1 MRHSSHHSCAFVY
14 FFADGQTGA
23 GKTYTILGPSAA
35 SAVGVDDEVSRE
47 VGIIPRALGELFDGL
62 EKSKNEMSATIG
74 GEDMEGGDNAPSVPS
89 SFEYNVKLQFLEL
102 YGEDIRDLLAP
113 TTAGKSGSKTKL
125 TIRDTKNDCEVL
137 GATLVDVSS
146 ADDALLC
153 LTRGMLKRVT
163 AATAM
168 NAESSRSHAIMSV
181 LIEQVKCIDTE
192 KTVIRSKF
200 NFVDLAGSE
209 RVKRTGAVGQRL
221 KEGIDIN
228 KGLLVL
234 GNVISALASIDPS
247 KPKTKFVPFRD
258 SKLTRILR
266 GSLGGDHKTLL
277 FVCVSPSA
285 RNLEE
290 SLNALRYANRA
301 KNIKNKATKHVSDS
315 GTAKLIAELRGQVGS
330 LAAELLR
337 VRKGG
342 DPESGTSFTLSS
354 LEMLSKG
361 QSTRAGTTAAPFKP
375 PPQDLETI
383 NETDKTLSNGSN
395 VASNGDKSDLQATL
409 EKLSTTE
416 EKLVQM
422 TKERNELKKKLERND
437 SDDETPKRTEMEEEA
452 LVSIVERIVSY
463 QRDMEEIDMSSD
475 EWSDQGGDDDS
486 SITFDDENDDGSN
499 LGDELSRCGPK
510 RGKEDTYALDV
521 ASGLYSTGL
530 FLVERQSYEDS
541 LPCFQVALEIRREQ
555 FGWDDAGVGDVL
567 YMEGLVRA
575 CIRDHDRALILLYD
589 ALRIRK
595 NLSDDKNVA
604 ATLRTIGDLHVSKKE
619 YTLADMFYEE
629 CLHSAIE
636 CNDASVPDI
645 WLSLAKVKKKVGQN
659 TEALDCVEEILAIWR
674 DSYGSKEK
682 QDWGFGQDGALRRNI
697 SSDEA
702 MMAPTLYEIGVLA
715 FQLNDGDKGHEAL
728 TEFIHI
734 REALG
739 ADINDVKVANA
750 SYTLGNHC
758 SAKRDA
764 DSAQKY
770 WNRALKIYL
779 FVGLPDDHPHIVQ
792 LKELTRAAPRN
803 RLLSG
808 IQNAISNLKTESGGN
823 AGGRNAD
830 SMNLVSEMR
839 DMK

>member
-1 MRHSSHHSCAFVY
+1 M
-14 FFADGQTGA
+14 
-23 GKTYTILGPSAA
+23 
-35 SAVGVDDEVSRE
+35 SRE
-47 VGIIPRALGELFDGL
+47 VGIIPRALGELFGGL
-62 EKSKNEMSATIG
+62 ERSKKEISMVSEG
-74 GEDMEGGDNAPSVPS
+74 GVTDEGGDNAPSSPPP

-102 YGEDIRDLLAP
+102 YGEEIRDLLAP
-113 TTAGKSGSKTKL
+113 TGKPGSKATKL

-137 GATLVDVSS
+137 GATSVDVSS

-168 NAESSRSHAIMSV
+168 NAESSRSHAIMTV
-181 LIEQVKCIDTE
+181 LIEQVKCVDCE
-192 KTVIRSKF
+192 KTTIKSKF

-209 RVKRTGAVGQRL
+209 RAKRTGAAGQRL

-247 KPKTKFVPFRD
+247 KSKTKFVPFRD

-277 FVCVSPSA
+277 FVCVSPSQ

-315 GTAKLIAELRGQVGS
+315 GSKLIAELRGQVGL

-337 VRKGG
+337 IRKGG
-342 DPESGTSFTLSS
+342 DPESGAAFTIAS
-354 LEMLSKG
+354 LELLSKG
-361 QSTRAGTTAAPFKP
+361 QSAQIGNAALPKPP

-383 NETDKTLSNGSN
+383 ENDTHLANDTKVVAMNE
-395 VASNGDKSDLQATL
+395 DLGLRGAL
-409 EKLSTTE
+409 DDINSKLSAAE
-416 EKLVQM
+416 EKLVEI
-422 TKERNELKKKLERND
+422 TKERDELKKKLKGND
-437 SDDETPKRTEMEEEA
+437 SDNESPERIEMEEEA
-452 LVSIVERIVSY
+452 LVTIVERIVSY
-463 QRDMEEIDMSSD
+463 QREMEEADVSSD
-475 EWSDQGGDDDS
+475 EWSDQGDDDDS
-486 SITFDDENDDGSN
+486 SITFDDDDTSN
-499 LGDELSRCGPK
+499 FGDELSRRGPK
-510 RGKEDTYALDV
+510 RKKEDAYALDV

-530 FLVERQSYEDS
+530 FLVESQSYEDS

-595 NLSDDKNVA
+595 NLADSKNVA

-629 CLHSAIE
+629 CLHSAME
-636 CNDASVPDI
+636 CNDASVTDI
-645 WLSLAKVKKKVGQN
+645 WLSLAKVKKKLGQN
-659 TEALDCVEEILAIWR
+659 TEALDCVEEILAVWR

-682 QDWGFGQDGALRRNI
+682 QDWGFGQDGFLRRNI
-697 SSDEA
+697 SREEA
-702 MMAPTLYEIGVLA
+702 MTAPTLYEIGVLA
-715 FQLNDGDKGHEAL
+715 FQLNDGIRGNEAL
-728 TEFIHI
+728 TEFINI
-734 REALG
+734 REAQG
-739 ADINDVKVANA
+739 TDINDVKVANA

-764 DSAQKY
+764 DSAHKY

-792 LKELTRAAPRN
+792 LKELTQSAPRN
-803 RLLSG
+803 RILSG
-808 IQNAISNLKTESGGN
+808 FKNAISNLTSESGAPVERSDG
-823 AGGRNAD
+823 
-830 SMNLVSEMR
+830 SINLVSEMQ
-839 DMK
+839 DMKLRKS